1 MKPSV
6 LLLLTALA
14 FPAAALA
21 AAPEPDARV
30 FISPSGEPFR
40 PDASAPDAFE
50 AWFAR
55 VDTRHDG
62 RIDRAEFR
70 ADAVQFFKRLDTDQN
85 GVIDGFEVAAYEKTV
100 APELDISGQG
110 FARGGSSTI
119 DTFSLLSDPEPVSSA
134 DVSLDSRITMA
145 EWLQAADRRF
155 DMLDTKHLGVLTHDG
170 LRALLPKPGK
180 KRK

>member
-14 FPAAALA
+14 FPAVA

-40 PDASAPDAFE
+40 PDASAPDGFE

-55 VDTRHDG
+55 VDANHDG
-62 RIDRAEFR
+62 RIDRSEFR
-70 ADAVQFFKRLDTDQN
+70 ADAEQFFKRLDTDHD

-134 DVSLDSRITMA
+134 DVSLDSRITMT

-155 DMLDTKHLGVLTHDG
+155 DMLDAKHLGVLTHDE